1 MGGIGAETWLMHG
14 SLLGWYWNRK
24 IMPWDSDI
32 DVQITEKSMQH
43 LAEFYNMT
51 VHRFNLPNEGHTR
64 DYLLEINP
72 NWANPSTTDS
82 NNKIDARWLD
92 MTTGLYVDIT
102 TLRRDLQAEASGTK
116 GALMCKDKHRYVNE
130 DIFPLRDTMFEN
142 VPAKVPFAYAD
153 VLTQEYGASSLQNT
167 IYMGHRFD
175 TVTGGCSV
183 SHTTSYIDCKPHTLT
198 MCRSYIMFVQ
208 VVLRL
213 QLAPRALFRVGPKA
227 ATEAADASPG
237 DPPAWIMSEL
247 SENEW
252 GGMCDCDDNGIEHEE
267 KLYARAQALAQ
278 VMGE

>member
-1 MGGIGAETWLMHG
+1 MWVAFNLSWSCLLVTCHVLSKIPSTIQQRSSEKAANLDVTELGIPRKYFHESTFSSHYDVRFGQRQLHYYEQRRHLSALVRSYLSMMGGIGAETWLMHG

-116 GALMCKDKHRYVNE
+116 GALMCKDKHRYIDK

-175 TVTGGCSV
+175 TN
-183 SHTTSYIDCKPHTLT
+183 
-198 MCRSYIMFVQ
+198 
-208 VVLRL
+208 L
-213 QLAPRALFRVGPKA
+213 QEWLPF
-227 ATEAADASPG
+227 SP
-237 DPPAWIMSEL
+237 SE
-247 SENEW
+247 SF
-252 GGMCDCDDNGIEHEE
+252 
-267 KLYARAQALAQ
+267 
-278 VMGE
+278 